1 MRPEENPEDLK
12 LVTALLTNASVRGA
26 AEVAG
31 VSESTM
37 YRKLREGGFRRQLKE
52 HRLRVFSH
60 ALARL
65 QVAAEEA
72 VSTLESLMVDVE
84 APPAI
89 RIRAAVGVLEL
100 AGRGV
105 QPEQLDVQLI
115 TSSEVLLETLDG

>member
-31 VSESTM
+31 ISESTLF
-37 YRKLREGGFRRQLKE
+37 RKLREGGFRSQLKE
-52 HRLRVFSH
+52 HRLRVYSH

-65 QVAAEEA
+65 QIAAEEA
-72 VSTLESLMVDVE
+72 VSTLEALMVDAE
-84 APPAI
+84 APPAA
-89 RIRAAVGVLEL
+89 RIKAAVSVLGL

-105 QPEQLDVQLI
+105 QPEQLDVRLMDS
-115 TSSEVLLETLDG
+115 TEALLESLDG